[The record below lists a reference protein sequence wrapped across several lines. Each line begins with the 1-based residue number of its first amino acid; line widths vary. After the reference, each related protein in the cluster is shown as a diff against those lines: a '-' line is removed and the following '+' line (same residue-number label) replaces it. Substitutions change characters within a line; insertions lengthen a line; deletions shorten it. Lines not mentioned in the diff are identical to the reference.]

1 MAWESGRDPICKGKP
16 TLPCDLLQVPVKFV
30 WQFNGLAH
38 CVLLD
43 TALPENRRF
52 RRDSQRPPTAADR
65 VEKTV
70 GQPILAASRLS
81 GGWTGWKARPTFSWT
96 FAGRRP
102 IPTDDKNRSSVPLP
116 ARLPGRALHHL
127 RPVLRRH
134 FADLRGVTQQHEG
147 QVVRAVILPRHL
159 VGLLQGHGIYS
170 REELVHLVPSQAEQF
185 HLAQYRRDL
194 IGCLQPL
201 QRIGPLC
208 VSLGGGEL
216 LRRNPFVVEPC
227 QHL

>member
-1 MAWESGRDPICKGKP
+1 MAWESARDPICKGKP

-81 GGWTGWKARPTFSWT
+81 GGWTGWKAGPR
-96 FAGRRP
+96 AGKP
-102 IPTDDKNRSSVPLP
+102 APLFHGP
-116 ARLPGRALHHL
+116 SRA
-127 RPVLRRH
+127 
-134 FADLRGVTQQHEG
+134 EG
-147 QVVRAVILPRHL
+147 
-159 VGLLQGHGIYS
+159 
-170 REELVHLVPSQAEQF
+170 PSQQTTRTDRLS
-185 HLAQYRRDL
+185 HY
-194 IGCLQPL
+194 QP
-201 QRIGPLC
+201 
-208 VSLGGGEL
+208 
-216 LRRNPFVVEPC
+216 
-227 QHL
+227 